1 MNFSSSLMSGM
12 GISLGGLELATDY
25 LFANPDIYEPDLTEI
40 KSTLSNKDTRAIKN
54 IKTVKPKTT
63 KESII
68 NKFSLVHT
76 KSKEILDEIIEN
88 SFVTEDMD
96 FDAEF
101 DTDTDNHSL
110 EIMCT
115 TTNTEED
122 IIEDNI
128 NIEDY
133 TEDSFEDEFD
143 IEDNIEDSLEIEDTL
158 GEELDIDDDIDIEDD
173 IDIDI
178 DDTIDIEDDIDSL
191 GIEDD
196 IDSLGI
202 EDDIDDIDIEDDID
216 DIDDIDI
223 GDDIEDIDI
232 EDDIE
237 SSIDSI
243 DIEEEFDVEDAT
255 EVNNTVKHKTDVET
269 ISNTN
274 SINAANNNQKA
285 LYNNQ
290 DSSVS
295 NIDLIES
302 NIIKSVEAKLNNMGN
317 THSDEVEHMRQQ
329 IANMEKQLHKLS
341 ESNNEGNKAKI
352 DTDALDDRIN
362 RLTNSNKVN
371 DTVNNYSSMSI
382 EALYEEVKRYMIK
395 LNVNRRAVELTAL
408 NKKFGDANI
417 KKLIQKSYLIKYGKG
432 VTIGR

>member
-68 NKFSLVHT
+68 SKFSLVHT

-115 TTNTEED
+115 NTNTEED
-122 IIEDNI
+122 IDIVEDDI
-128 NIEDY
+128 NIEAD

-143 IEDNIEDSLEIEDTL
+143 IEDNIEDSIEIEDTL
-158 GEELDIDDDIDIEDD
+158 GEELDIDDD

-196 IDSLGI
+196 ID
-202 EDDIDDIDIEDDID
+202 DIDIEDDID
-216 DIDDIDI
+216 DIDIEGDIDDIDDIDI
-223 GDDIEDIDI
+223 EDDIEDIDI

-237 SSIDSI
+237 SSIDNI
-243 DIEEEFDVEDAT
+243 NIEEEFDIEDT
-255 EVNNTVKHKTDVET
+255 IEDDNTVKHKTDVET

-274 SINAANNNQKA
+274 SINADNNNQKA

-317 THSDEVEHMRQQ
+317 THSDEVERMRQQ

-362 RLTNSNKVN
+362 RLTSSNKVN
-371 DTVNNYSSMSI
+371 DTVDNYSSMSI